1 MCPLVRILHHLFTVQ
16 KWQRGRTP
24 TRGFQPAV
32 GQTAAVAVA
41 AVLVGHI
48 RGRGVRV
55 HRGRI
60 GVAQGAA
67 VGRAAR
73 KGTFMLGLADT
84 VQAVDWVVYVGQAR
98 GVLLV
103 RRVSV
108 AELQKGR
115 FGGIRGIQTVRH
127 ETHRHH

>member
-1 MCPLVRILHHLFTVQ
+1 MRILQNIIYLLY

-41 AVLVGHI
+41 AVLVGHV
-48 RGRGVRV
+48 RGRRVRV

-60 GVAQGAA
+60 GVAQRAA

-73 KGTFMLGLADT
+73 KGTLMLGLADT
-84 VQAVDWVVYVGQAR
+84 VQAVDRVYVGQAR

-108 AELQKGR
+108 AELQKGG

>member
-41 AVLVGHI
+41 AVLVGHV
-48 RGRGVRV
+48 RGRRVRV

-67 VGRAAR
+67 VGRGAR

-84 VQAVDWVVYVGQAR
+84 VQAVDRVYVGQAR

>member
-32 GQTAAVAVA
+32 SQTAAVAVA
-41 AVLVGHI
+41 AVLVGHV
-48 RGRGVRV
+48 RGRRVRV

-84 VQAVDWVVYVGQAR
+84 VQAVDWVYVGQAR